1 MCKIKLKL
9 FIEEFLRRVQ
19 KRLENDIFIVEVLK
33 S

>member
-9 FIEEFLRRVQ
+9 FIKEFLRRVQ